1 MLGIHYSSAFYSTL
15 LSFFVLK
22 IFGFNWTSI
31 FVRYFGSISRFKR
44 LVQPCIVEL
53 EGKKWPRM
61 TKNSVVL
68 HISGT
73 IQHDYY
79 LWYIHLCKMM
89 ISPGVFFI
97 FFKILIFWIV
107 KGLKGQKRSKMTKT
121 SVTFNISGTIHHMIV
136 ICGTQVWSDNIS
148 KQFFHFYKI
157 LIFWV
162 VRRVKGQKMTQDDKK
177 QSVVP
182 FYLSNHAP
190 YDLYL

>member
-1 MLGIHYSSAFYSTL
+1 
-15 LSFFVLK
+15 
-22 IFGFNWTSI
+22 
-31 FVRYFGSISRFKR
+31 
-44 LVQPCIVEL
+44 
-53 EGKKWPRM
+53 M

-136 ICGTQVWSDNIS
+136 ICGTQV
-148 KQFFHFYKI
+148 
-157 LIFWV
+157 
-162 VRRVKGQKMTQDDKK
+162 
-177 QSVVP
+177 
-182 FYLSNHAP
+182 
-190 YDLYL
+190 